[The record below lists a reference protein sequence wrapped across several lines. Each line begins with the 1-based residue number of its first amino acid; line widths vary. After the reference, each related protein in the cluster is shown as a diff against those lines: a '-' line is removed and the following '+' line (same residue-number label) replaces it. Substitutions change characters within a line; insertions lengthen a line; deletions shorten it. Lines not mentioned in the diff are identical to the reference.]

1 MVNLEEIR
9 GEHKKLYKT
18 PVMEVEYLTWAD
30 IVTSSQQQN
39 DFEGGTPNVDLG
51 GQGGGGDGWG
61 N

>member
-30 IVTSSQQQN
+30 IITSSQQEAPN
-39 DFEGGTPNVDLG
+39 ADTPSGGEGETGNPW
-51 GQGGGGDGWG
+51 GD
-61 N
+61 